1 MPGQRQSYMKKKE
14 NAARAAASTGP
25 SAMLRAAFNIPKK
38 ASDTKTKTATKN
50 AEAKAEASSKPVAL
64 LRFLKSVKDRHAS
77 YATVYSWWAEVMKPF
92 TDAPSARKRRDA
104 LQNVSI
110 TYFGAN
116 SQAVYDGIKNLFRN
130 RKLYTAGS
138 TRGVRVL
145 SPQGRRVNN
154 ILRSVSAAMQRF
166 SAKVID
172 CGENKAYN
180 RTTGRCVAPKTGL
193 SRTGRCVGKV
203 VKGGGSPRCVKGASP
218 KLLPLRVTI
227 PSMGWSFETD
237 IAAAYKAAVT
247 ARQKQVDALVADTKT
262 TLHRAVDDT
271 LKLRQ
276 SMNLPTNG
284 SAPALKKAADAV
296 VDAVVSGS
304 NTNATAY
311 AAAVDGLKRVP
322 GTPAIKLASFPTD
335 LRALRDEH
343 EALNARDL
351 AMVGEAETLRLRLRD
366 AKIPRGEVQK
376 PAWLVDLSGIRV
388 LDLLGATRDVVEPLL
403 QSASN
408 TIKNQRQNRLK
419 TNNVNANNAKS
430 TTSNNSNVKST
441 TNSKSVAISNSNI
454 ESPRVSSQT
463 AEPMRRRLFTEL
475 QRSVAQVRKL
485 KAQLRKTKQKAKKK
499 ALERDIAQETLR
511 QKTLRDSLVKVAQ
524 ILAFARAR
532 ARRGAR
538 GQPSQKTT
546 SQKNNQVPNRYNAVP
561 VGVTYPGMPSTKKN
575 TNRPRAPT
583 RYTNTRQ
590 VVINTGDMSVPAPPF
605 GYVPLTSRVPAGG
618 FTYAPPQI
626 VGGKS
631 GGSAPYAGYAGA
643 TATGALVGTVA
654 ALAAKRGSQRG
665 RTSSRQS
672 SRSFRERNESV
683 GNYNPRGPGLKI
695 NLKNYNSN

>member
-1 MPGQRQSYMKKKE
+1 MKKKE

-38 ASDTKTKTATKN
+38 ASGTTKTATKN
-50 AEAKAEASSKPVAL
+50 AEAKAEANSKPVAL

-92 TDAPSARKRRDA
+92 TDAPSAKKRRDA

-116 SQAVYDGIKNLFRN
+116 PQAVYDGIKNLFRN

-154 ILRSVSAAMQRF
+154 ILRSVSTAMQRF

-203 VKGGGSPRCVKGASP
+203 VKGSGSPRCVKAASP

-227 PSMGWSFETD
+227 PSTGWSFETD

-247 ARQKQVDALVADTKT
+247 ARQKQEDALVAETKA

-284 SAPALKKAADAV
+284 SAPALKKAASAV
-296 VDAVVSGS
+296 VDAVVNGS

-311 AAAVDGLKRVP
+311 AAAMDGLKRVP

-388 LDLLGATRDVVEPLL
+388 LDLLGAIRDVVEPLL

-408 TIKNQRQNRLK
+408 RIKNQRQNRLK
-419 TNNVNANNAKS
+419 NNTKSNNNAKS
-430 TTSNNSNVKST
+430 TTSNNTNNVKST
-441 TNSKSVAISNSNI
+441 TSTKSNKTTKTNINSKSVAVSNSNI
-454 ESPRVSSQT
+454 ESPRVSVQT

-475 QRSVAQVRKL
+475 QRSIAQVRKL
-485 KAQLRKTKQKAKKK
+485 KTLLRKTRNKAKKK
-499 ALERDIAQETLR
+499 TLERDIAQQMLR
-511 QKTLRDSLVKVAQ
+511 QKTLRDSLVKVAAV
-524 ILAFARAR
+524 LAFARAAR
-532 ARRGAR
+532 RRGATPNTPNT
-538 GQPSQKTT
+538 QAS
-546 SQKNNQVPNRYNAVP
+546 NRYNSVP
-561 VGVTYPGMPSTKKN
+561 SGVTYPGMPPVATPK
-575 TNRPRAPT
+575 
-583 RYTNTRQ
+583 TRQ
-590 VVINTGDMSVPAPPF
+590 IPRQIVINTGDMSVPAPPF
-605 GYVPLTSRVPAGG
+605 GYIPPQSRDVGG
-618 FTYAPPQI
+618 FTYAPPQLD
-626 VGGKS
+626 GGAKS
-631 GGSAPYAGYAGA
+631 APPPYAGYGGA
-643 TATGALVGTVA
+643 AATGALVGTVA
-654 ALAAKRGSQRG
+654 ALAARRGSQRG
-665 RTSSRQS
+665 RKQSSRAS
-672 SRSFRERNESV
+672 RRSFRERNESV

-695 NLKNYNSN
+695 NLKQYNSN